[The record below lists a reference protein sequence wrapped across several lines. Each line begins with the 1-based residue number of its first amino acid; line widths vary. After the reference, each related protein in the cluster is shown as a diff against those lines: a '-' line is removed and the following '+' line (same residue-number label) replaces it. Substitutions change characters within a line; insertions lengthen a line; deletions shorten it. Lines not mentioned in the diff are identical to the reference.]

1 MSFANLKIINLI
13 KMSNKTLKAFVR
25 LDGQNRVI
33 ASSLILRKNK
43 PKVGRWREIVVNE
56 CCTTTSTTTTP

>member
-1 MSFANLKIINLI
+1 VNFANLKIINLI

-25 LDGQNRVI
+25 IDGQNRVI

-56 CCTTTSTTTTP
+56 CCTTTTTTTKP

>member
-1 MSFANLKIINLI
+1 MNFANLKIINLI

-33 ASSLILRKNK
+33 SSSLILRKNK

-56 CCTTTSTTTTP
+56 CCTTTTTTTTP

>member
-1 MSFANLKIINLI
+1 
-13 KMSNKTLKAFVR
+13 MSNNKLKAFVR

-33 ASSLILRKNK
+33 SSSVVYRQNK

-56 CCTTTSTTTTP
+56 CCTTTSTTTLPIPLP

>member
-1 MSFANLKIINLI
+1 MNFANLKIINLI

-56 CCTTTSTTTTP
+56 CCTTP

>member
-1 MSFANLKIINLI
+1 
-13 KMSNKTLKAFVR
+13 MSNKTLKAFVR

-43 PKVGRWREIVVNE
+43 PKVGRWREIVANE
-56 CCTTTSTTTTP
+56 CCITSTTSTTTATSTGR

>member
-1 MSFANLKIINLI
+1 
-13 KMSNKTLKAFVR
+13 MSNKTLKAFVR

-56 CCTTTSTTTTP
+56 CCTTTTTTTTVPITTTTTTIRP

>member
-1 MSFANLKIINLI
+1 
-13 KMSNKTLKAFVR
+13 MSNNKLKAFVR

-33 ASSLILRKNK
+33 SSSLILRKNK

-56 CCTTTSTTTTP
+56 CCTTTTTTTSP

>member
-1 MSFANLKIINLI
+1 MNFANLKIINLI

-56 CCTTTSTTTTP
+56 CCTTTTTTTTP

>member
-1 MSFANLKIINLI
+1 
-13 KMSNKTLKAFVR
+13 MSNKTLKAFVR

-43 PKVGRWREIVVNE
+43 PKVGRWREIVVSE
-56 CCTTTSTTTTP
+56 CCTTTTTTTTP

>member
-1 MSFANLKIINLI
+1 MNFANLKIINLI

-33 ASSLILRKNK
+33 ASSLVLRKNK

-56 CCTTTSTTTTP
+56 CCTTTTTTTTP

>member
-1 MSFANLKIINLI
+1 
-13 KMSNKTLKAFVR
+13 MSNKTLKAFVR

-33 ASSLILRKNK
+33 ASSLILRKSK

-56 CCTTTSTTTTP
+56 CCVPSTTTTTTTNP

>member
-1 MSFANLKIINLI
+1 MS
-13 KMSNKTLKAFVR
+13 SKTLKAFVR

-56 CCTTTSTTTTP
+56 CCTTTSTAP

>member
-1 MSFANLKIINLI
+1 MNFANLKIINLI
-13 KMSNKTLKAFVR
+13 KMNNKTLKAFVR

-56 CCTTTSTTTTP
+56 CCTTTTTTTTP